1 MSARTAHSLP
11 SGIAISRDA
20 VRLWG
25 ALVVAG
31 LATLVAARISLS
43 GFIVMAAILLA
54 VFAYVSY
61 RAPRAMLLLMV
72 LAPLVD
78 RYIVR
83 QTLPLNLQV
92 YGDVASEGLLVIVG
106 IAILIHGARTG
117 RLLPA
122 IRHPMTVLMV
132 AFGVVALLSTIVNHV
147 GLEVAGLGTLFTV
160 DAFVLFFLV
169 RVIGFDEREA
179 TLAAGAFVAVAVL
192 AALLALGQVVI
203 TPDFLGLTTWTGRF
217 GEGLRPGSIFIG
229 QPNMLGA
236 VVAIALPFA
245 AFPVARPELG
255 IRLRAV
261 CLVAALILGV
271 TLVFT
276 FSRGTW
282 LAIAIAV
289 TIVGLV
295 AERRGFVF
303 VALIGAASLAI
314 AIALPRGI
322 LLPSNSQWSIDLG
335 NATFGRVGAIAE
347 GRDQRFQF
355 MENALPILR
364 DHPVVGSGPGTY
376 GGGVAADFGSPY
388 YSRYTDGAVPTG
400 RTVDNYWLHVVVEFG
415 VGGAVLL
422 FGMLGWAVLEMLR
435 AIRLSTGRRRA
446 LLAAVAT
453 STTILAIASGTEM
466 LLEGNTTSFV
476 LWFFIGVAS
485 LLAAPMV
492 VTLDVAEQPPDSTQ
506 RTSGSGDGVN
516 VDASVP
522 ERITAGS

>member
-1 MSARTAHSLP
+1 MSTRTAPSLL
-11 SGIAISRDA
+11 GGVAVSREA

-25 ALVVAG
+25 ALAVAG
-31 LATLVAARISLS
+31 VATLVAARGPLI
-43 GFIVMAAILLA
+43 GFVGMAVILLA
-54 VFAYVSY
+54 VFTYVSF
-61 RAPRAMLLLMV
+61 RAPRAMLVLMI

-83 QTLPLNLQV
+83 QTVPEKLQG
-92 YGDVASEGLLVIVG
+92 YGNALSEGLLLIVAIVIVV
-106 IAILIHGARTG
+106 HGARTG

-122 IRHPMTVLMV
+122 IRHPMTVLIA

-160 DAFVLFFLV
+160 DAIVLFFLV

-179 TLAAGAFVAVAVL
+179 TLAAAAFVAVAVL
-192 AALLALGQVVI
+192 AALLAIGQVVI

-255 IRLRAV
+255 IRLRV
-261 CLVAALILGV
+261 ICLVAALILGV
-271 TLVFT
+271 TLVYT

-295 AERRGFVF
+295 AERRGFAFLAV
-303 VALIGAASLAI
+303 IGAASLAI

-322 LLPSNSQWSIDLG
+322 LLPSNSQWSVDLG
-335 NATFGRVGAIAE
+335 NATFGRVIAIAE

-355 MENALPILR
+355 MENALPILQ

-388 YSRYTDGAVPTG
+388 YSQYTDGAVPTG

-415 VGGAVLL
+415 VAGAIVLL
-422 FGMLGWAVLEMLR
+422 GMLGWAVLEMLR
-435 AIRLSTGRRRA
+435 AIRASTGRRRA

-485 LLAAPMV
+485 LLAAPV
-492 VTLDVAEQPPDSTQ
+492 LVATDAVAEPADSAQ
-506 RTSGSGDGVN
+506 RGGSADGIG
-516 VDASVP
+516 VDAAVP
-522 ERITAGS
+522 EGVSAGS